1 VPTHPSNGGTM
12 RRSIYRW
19 VIAGLAISLLAAACS
34 SSKSSSTT
42 PTTGSSSSPTTAGGG
57 GGPHVASN
65 VTGNAGG
72 GSIEALAS
80 KGSLTGPTGTG
91 LTRGITGSTVTVG
104 CVYTAQSFAGYNEA
118 LQSYFVAVNKAGGVN
133 GRTINLIP
141 CKDDNSTA
149 QTNLQEVQ
157 QLVNQNNVFAIFSA
171 TQAILPGSTDFLN
184 NNQVPF
190 YGWGFLPGFC
200 GTRWGFGWDGCL
212 EGNAATKQQVPHAAI
227 QGNLADAIIAAS
239 GLCPSG
245 NGCSAVK
252 VAVQS
257 ENSAA
262 GKVGQAQYQ
271 TLFTQRGADVVYN
284 QSNFPTTAGADV
296 TPYTQAI
303 IAAKPNIVEISTPF
317 QDVGPIAAGLKSG
330 GYTGIIFDFTNYVPG
345 LLQASPQLAQAI
357 NNEYVNTQV
366 VPQEQNTPWIQKEV
380 ADLTANGQKP
390 FVTLGGAQ
398 AFAAGELFVESL
410 QATGQTLNTKT
421 FDQAVNGGSFS
432 AFSSL
437 SSCAVTG
444 PCDRPGTLKF
454 PAAHV
459 LGADCAAIVQV
470 QGTSYAVKE
479 PFACYNSLL
488 VF

>member
-1 VPTHPSNGGTM
+1 M
-12 RRSIYRW
+12 RRSIQRS
-19 VIAGLAISLLAAACS
+19 VIVGLAIILLAAACS
-34 SSKSSSTT
+34 SSKSSSSTT
-42 PTTGSSSSPTTAGGG
+42 PTTGSASPTTGG
-57 GGPHVASN
+57 GGPNVATN
-65 VTGNAGG
+65 ITGNAGG
-72 GSIEALAS
+72 GSIEVLAS
-80 KGSLTGPTGTG
+80 KSKLVGPVGTG
-91 LTRGITGSTVTVG
+91 LTRGITDTQITVG

-118 LQSYFVAVNKAGGVN
+118 LQSYFAALNKSGGVN
-133 GRTINLIP
+133 GRTVNLIP
-141 CKDDNSTA
+141 CKDDASTA

-171 TQAILPGSTDFLN
+171 SQAILPGSTDFLN

-212 EGNAATKQQVPHAAI
+212 EGNAATKQQVEHAAI
-227 QGNLADAIIAAS
+227 QGNLADAIIKAS

-245 NGCSAVK
+245 NGCSNVK

-262 GKVGQAQYQ
+262 GKVGSAQYQ
-271 TLFTQRGADVVYN
+271 TLFTQRGAQMVYN
-284 QSNFPTTAGADV
+284 ETNFPTTAGADV
-296 TPYTQAI
+296 APYAQAI
-303 IAAKPNIVEISTPF
+303 VASHPNIVEISTPF
-317 QDVGPIAAGLKSG
+317 QDVGPIAAQVKAD

-345 LLQASPQLAQAI
+345 LLQSSAQLAAAL
-357 NNEYVNTQV
+357 NGEYVNTQV

-398 AFAAGELFVESL
+398 AMAAAELFTESL
-410 QATGQTLNTKT
+410 QAVGKTLNTKT
-421 FDQAVNGGSFS
+421 WDTTVNGGSFTS
-432 AFSSL
+432 FASL
-437 SSCAVTG
+437 SGG
-444 PCDRPGTLKF
+444 PGVLKW

-459 LGADCAAIVQV
+459 LAADCAAVVQI
-470 QGTSYAVKE
+470 QGTQYVVKE